1 MEKSYGI
8 EAARAQ
14 LGDIA
19 NHARSTGQVIN
30 LTRHGRPVA
39 AIGPVAAI
47 KPLAGF
53 QVWLYLGD
61 QDAMSYIFPTVPR
74 IGESILVET
83 PDGDENFWDVVNVQ
97 WDIRPDEAPVANV
110 LANEPA
116 KEK

>member
-8 EAARAQ
+8 EAARGQ

-19 NHARSTGQVIN
+19 DHTRSTGEVIS

-47 KPLAGF
+47 KPLVGV

-61 QDAMSYIFPTVPR
+61 REAVSYTFPGVPR

-83 PDGDENFWDVVNVQ
+83 PDGNENFWDVVNVQ
-97 WDIRPDEAPVANV
+97 WDIRPDEAPAVNV
-110 LANEPA
+110 LANEPT
-116 KEK
+116 KES

>member
-19 NHARSTGQVIN
+19 DHARSTGQVIN

-39 AIGPVAAI
+39 VIGPVSAI
-47 KPLAGF
+47 KPLAGV
-53 QVWLYLGD
+53 QVRLYLGD
-61 QDAMSYIFPTVPR
+61 QDAVSYTFPDVPR

-83 PDGDENFWDVVNVQ
+83 PDGDEDFWDVVNVQ
-97 WDIRPDEAPVANV
+97 WDIRPNEAPAVNV

-116 KEK
+116 KES